1 MILNNWKKIEM
12 KNAVSDW
19 MEIKSFNGI
28 RGKMSEVN
36 WINLN

>member
-1 MILNNWKKIEM
+1 M

-19 MEIKSFNGI
+19 MEIKSFFNGI
-28 RGKMSEVN
+28 GRKMSEVN